1 MIKGKLKKKGGGI
14 KNYRILSNL
23 IDIEVKRK
31 RKKNWTRDN
40 I

>member
-1 MIKGKLKKKGGGI
+1 MIKGKLKKKGGI